1 MKMKDE
7 KPREGKARKGDDTK
21 PQNAKP
27 QTITASLKKTAR
39 SFARTFPTLIGVM
52 LFISLILVLVPSS
65 LYGKVFTGNEIL
77 DPLIGALIGS
87 VAAGNP
93 ITSYIVGGEL
103 IDQGVS
109 LLAVTAFIT
118 TWVTVGV
125 LQLPAE
131 ATILGKRFALIRNG
145 AAFLSAVLVAILTT
159 VTLEL
164 IWP

>member
-1 MKMKDE
+1 MKDG
-7 KPREGKARKGDDTK
+7 KPMDGKTRKGADAKTQDV
-21 PQNAKP
+21 KP
-27 QTITASLKKTAR
+27 QTITASLKKTAT

-52 LFISLILVLVPSS
+52 LFISLVLALVPSS
-65 LYGKVFTGNEIL
+65 LYGKVFTGNEVL

-125 LQLPAE
+125 LQLPVE
-131 ATILGKRFALIRNG
+131 ATMLGKRFALIRNG
-145 AAFLSAVLVAILTT
+145 AAFFSAVLVAILTT

>member
-1 MKMKDE
+1 MKDE
-7 KPREGKARKGDDTK
+7 KPRDGKARKGDDTK
-21 PQNAKP
+21 PQNAKS
-27 QTITASLKKTAR
+27 QKITASLKKTAT

-77 DPLIGALIGS
+77 DPLIGAVIGS

-131 ATILGKRFALIRNG
+131 ATMLGKRFALIRNG
-145 AAFLSAVLVAILTT
+145 AAFISAVLVAILTT